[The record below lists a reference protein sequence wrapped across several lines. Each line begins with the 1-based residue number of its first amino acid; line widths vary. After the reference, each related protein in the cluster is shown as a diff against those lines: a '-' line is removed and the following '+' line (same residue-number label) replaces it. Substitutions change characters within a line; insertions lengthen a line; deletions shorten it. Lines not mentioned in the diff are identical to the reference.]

1 MSSVV
6 DEAIRRPHDADASR
20 RDLLDAAA
28 TLFDERGYEGA
39 TLREIG
45 EHAGVDP
52 ALVARYFGSK
62 EGLYL
67 ATLARDGARATPAE
81 PRALVDAW
89 LNKPDQH
96 RNTPMSR
103 ALVSPELTDAVRDQV
118 HAVLEKRATGPV
130 AAALE
135 ERGVPD
141 ARLRAE
147 LLLALVIG
155 VSLTRQNGAL
165 RELAASDPERIL
177 DVLTPVAE
185 TLAGYPTSSAA

>member
-1 MSSVV
+1 MSSAV
-6 DEAIRRPHDADASR
+6 DEASRRPHDADATR

-28 TLFDERGYEGA
+28 ELFDERGYDGA

-45 EHAGVDP
+45 ELAGVDP

-67 ATLARDGARATPAE
+67 GTLSRDGVRTTPTEARE
-81 PRALVDAW
+81 LVAAW
-89 LNKPDQH
+89 LHKPERH

-130 AAALE
+130 VEALE
-135 ERGVPD
+135 GRGVAD

-147 LLLALVIG
+147 LLVALMIG
-155 VSLTRQNGAL
+155 VTLTRQNGAL
-165 RELAASDPERIL
+165 RELAEADPERIL
-177 DVLTPVAE
+177 DVLGPAAE
-185 TLAGYPTSSAA
+185 TLAAER

>member
-1 MSSVV
+1 MTKL
-6 DEAIRRPHDADASR
+6 ARRRPHDADATR

-28 TLFDERGYEGA
+28 ELFDERGYDGA

-45 EHAGVDP
+45 ELAGVDP

-67 ATLARDGARATPAE
+67 ATLSRDGTRTTPTDARG
-81 PRALVDAW
+81 LVAAW
-89 LNKPDQH
+89 LHKPERH

-130 AAALE
+130 VEALE
-135 ERGVPD
+135 ERGVAD

-147 LLLALVIG
+147 LLMALMIG
-155 VSLTRQNGAL
+155 VTLTRQNGAL
-165 RELAASDPERIL
+165 RELAEADPERIL
-177 DVLTPVAE
+177 DVLGPAAE
-185 TLAGYPTSSAA
+185 TLAAER